1 MTDQPI
7 AIIGAGVA
15 GLTAARML
23 RAAGRAPR
31 VFDKG
36 RSIGGRLASRQTR
49 EGPAFD
55 HGAQYVTA
63 RLDGFAQELSLAAAA
78 GTAKAWDSAKGRER
92 FVGMPVMNALAD
104 HFAGGAE
111 VELGTEVT
119 SLRAAPE
126 GWCVATAEGE
136 EIFATVVLAVPAPQ
150 AARLL
155 GDHPLVEQ
163 LDAVEMAPCLTL
175 MAAFEPGPPAPF
187 PSRED
192 PDAELAWVAHDGG
205 KPGREAAATWVA
217 HAGEDWSRA
226 HLEADKDEIARLML
240 PLLCE
245 AIGRRPEEARLL
257 RGHRWRYAR
266 VTAPLGAP
274 CLADHSGTLLL
285 GGDWCLGAR
294 VEAAWQS
301 GIALAERV
309 LEPES

>member
-1 MTDQPI
+1 MTDQRI

-15 GLTAARML
+15 GLTAARTL
-23 RAAGRAPR
+23 RAAGRSPR
-31 VFDKG
+31 VLDKG

-63 RLDGFAQELSLAAAA
+63 RLDGFAQELSLAAAT
-78 GTAKAWDSAKGRER
+78 GTAAVWETAKGRAR
-92 FVGMPVMNALAD
+92 YVGMPAMNSLAG
-104 HFAGGAE
+104 HFAGDAE
-111 VELGTEVT
+111 VELGVEVT
-119 SLRAAPE
+119 SLRAGPD
-126 GWCVATAEGE
+126 GWTVATTEGE
-136 EIFATVVLAVPAPQ
+136 EAFETVLLAVPAPQ
-150 AARLL
+150 AVRLL
-155 GDHPLVEQ
+155 GDHPLVERLRQ
-163 LDAVEMAPCLTL
+163 VEMAPCLTL

-187 PSRED
+187 TSRED
-192 PDAELAWVAHDGG
+192 RTADLAWVAHDGG
-205 KPGREAAATWVA
+205 KPGREAAATFVA

-240 PLLCE
+240 PLLCD
-245 AIGRRPEEARLL
+245 AIGRPDEEARLL

-274 CLADHSGTLLL
+274 CIADHSGTLLL

-309 LEPES
+309 LDPET